1 MTAILRE
8 VPDEVLLERFNDG
21 HVDAFEELLARYR
34 RPVFNFVLRSV
45 RDVARAEEIHQEVFL
60 RVVQRAG
67 EFRGQSKFSTWL
79 YTIARNQ
86 CIDHGRKMVFR
97 RHASLDAPS
106 RSSEDEHGPT
116 LLDRVAA
123 DTPGS
128 DREAI
133 GRQLRAALERA
144 IEALPDEQREVFLM
158 RQVQNLAFKEIA
170 VVVGTSENTV
180 KSRMRYALERLQEA
194 LAEYEDYLE
203 QLK

>member
-1 MTAILRE
+1 MTAELPEI
-8 VPDEVLLERFNDG
+8 PDELLLSRFNEG
-21 HVDAFEELLARYR
+21 HVEAFEELLARYR
-34 RPVFNFVLRSV
+34 RPLFNFVLRSV
-45 RDVARAEEIHQEVFL
+45 RDVSRAEEILQEVFL
-60 RVVQRAG
+60 RVVQRSG
-67 EFRGQSKFSTWL
+67 EFRGHSKFSTWL

-86 CIDHGRKMVFR
+86 CIDHSRKMAYR

-106 RSSEDEHGPT
+106 RSSDDEHGPT

-123 DTPGS
+123 KTHGS

-133 GRQLRAALERA
+133 GRQLKEAIARA
-144 IEALPDEQREVFLM
+144 IEDLPDQQREVFLM

-203 QLK
+203 HLK

>member
-1 MTAILRE
+1 MNAVFRE
-8 VPDEVLLERFNDG
+8 IPDEILLERFNEG

-45 RDVARAEEIHQEVFL
+45 RDVGRAEEILQEVFL
-60 RVVQRAG
+60 RVVQRSG
-67 EFRGQSKFSTWL
+67 EFRGHSKFSTWL

-86 CIDHGRKMVFR
+86 CIDHGRKMAFR

-106 RSSEDEHGPT
+106 HASEGDQGPT
-116 LLDRVAA
+116 LLDRVASQG
-123 DTPGS
+123 PGS

-133 GRQLRAALERA
+133 GRQLKEAIERA
-144 IEALPDEQREVFLM
+144 IEELPEEQREVFLM
-158 RQVQNLAFKEIA
+158 RQVQNLAFKDIA
-170 VVVGTSENTV
+170 TVVGTSENTV
-180 KSRMRYALERLQEA
+180 KSRMRYALERLQGA

>member
-1 MTAILRE
+1 MTAVFRE
-8 VPDEVLLERFNDG
+8 LPDEALLERFNEG
-21 HVDAFEELLARYR
+21 QVEAFEELLARYR
-34 RPVFNFVLRSV
+34 RPLFNFVLRSV
-45 RDVARAEEIHQEVFL
+45 RDVSRAEELLQEVFL
-60 RVVQRAG
+60 RVVQRSG

-86 CIDHGRKMVFR
+86 CIDHGRKMAFR

-106 RSSEDEHGPT
+106 RSAEDEHGPT
-116 LLDRVAA
+116 LLDRVAS

-133 GRQLRAALERA
+133 GRQLKAAIAAA
-144 IEALPDEQREVFLM
+144 IDALPEEQREVFLM

-170 VVVGTSENTV
+170 LVVGTSENTV

-194 LAEYEDYLE
+194 LQEYEDYLE
-203 QLK
+203 HLK